1 MTIETLKRNSK
12 QKTEKKSPVLSSH
25 CPRSLKH
32 GFMAPRPLLI

>member
-12 QKTEKKSPVLSSH
+12 QKTEKNCTSCHLTAHEV
-25 CPRSLKH
+25 LKH